1 MASML
6 YPVDVAIPRDLVGKK
21 CFRCGGQANTWRMYK
36 SPILPWCKRCQAD
49 GFERM
54 RNGQPLEGENI
65 VGDMTKV
72 IEILRREVEEIDTLI
87 DLEVTEA
94 KMHQQAA
101 ENADRRIM
109 KMCATK
115 DELCTCILEME
126 DREPTVR
133 AAAQEALK

>member
-1 MASML
+1 M
-6 YPVDVAIPRDLVGKK
+6 DVAVPRDLVGKK
-21 CFRCGGQANTWRMYK
+21 CFRCGGQANCWRMYQ

-54 RNGQPLEGENI
+54 RNGQPMEGENT

-72 IEILRREVEEIDTLI
+72 IEILRREVAEIDKLI

-94 KMHQQAA
+94 KTHQEAA
-101 ENADRRIM
+101 EKADRRIM

-115 DELCTCILEME
+115 DELCACIHEME
-126 DREPTVR
+126 GRETTAGR
-133 AAAQEALK
+133 AAQEASR